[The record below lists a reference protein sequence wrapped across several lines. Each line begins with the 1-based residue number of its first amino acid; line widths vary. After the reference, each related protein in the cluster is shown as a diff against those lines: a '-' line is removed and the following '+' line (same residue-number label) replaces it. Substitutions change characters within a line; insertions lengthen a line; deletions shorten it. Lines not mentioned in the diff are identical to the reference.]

1 LELGTLKKN
10 PFAEYPRTAEQ
21 HFRIC
26 YLAAVSHLIRQVV
39 QSLGTYESTFEQYPF
54 LAGYNDELAEFE
66 PNDLADENF
75 LKWWDE
81 TINEWESETKTHL
94 PLRAMRE
101 ACGLD
106 QSAILLLLTIG
117 LIEEDSRFGLLFEAM
132 HGIASQ
138 HRPTLG
144 LMNAWWRDVFGYSS
158 VRAKLR
164 MMHDCRLVQYANVDA
179 PRPEWA
185 LQVSGILWDALRGEV
200 QENFADWLI
209 YHSPEKLLTTE
220 QLILPED
227 LQEKLFALPKVLRS
241 SDVNAVIVR
250 GPERNGRKTLL
261 GALAHA
267 LGLGVLE
274 VKGLEQK
281 NDDRWQLIGT
291 LATAL
296 HAMPIFVFDVA
307 PGETIETP
315 SLKSCVNPIGIALGK
330 QGGIAGQ
337 LVENVI
343 TLTLKMPDEEARR
356 EHWKQSFKHH
366 QTNQL
371 DLIAERF
378 HITGGN
384 IRRAAKLA
392 VSYSALDD
400 KEEITLSDVQQASR
414 ALNRQTLDTLAVRI
428 ETEGS
433 DWNQLSVSAETMRE
447 LYLLE
452 SRCRYRERL
461 RDEIGTSFGKHL
473 NSGVRALLCGGSGT
487 GKTLAARLLAA
498 SLQMDLY
505 RLDLSTVVNK
515 YIGETEKNLNRI
527 FSRVEE
533 LDVILLL
540 DEGDALLTSRTQVS
554 NSNDRYANLET
565 NYLLQR
571 LESFE
576 GILLVTTNAGD
587 RIDGA
592 FQRRMD
598 VVIDFILPS
607 VYERRA
613 IWRLHLPTHHS
624 LSDSL
629 LDEVAR
635 RCELTGG
642 QIRNAVLH
650 ASAVALDQKTKITA
664 SHLEAAL
671 LREYRKLGAVCP
683 VRLSSANGHYV

>member
-1 LELGTLKKN
+1 LELRTIKKN
-10 PFAEYPRTAEQ
+10 PLAEYPRTAEQ

-54 LAGYNDELAEFE
+54 LIGYNDELAEFE
-66 PNDLADENF
+66 PDNLADEDF
-75 LKWWDE
+75 LNWWQEAID
-81 TINEWESETKTHL
+81 EWESETKTHL
-94 PLRAMRE
+94 PLRAMHE

-106 QSAILLLLTIG
+106 QRAILLLLTIG
-117 LIEEDSRFGLLFEAM
+117 LIEEDSRFGLLFESL
-132 HGIASQ
+132 HGMAAQ
-138 HRPTLG
+138 HRPTIG
-144 LMNAWWRDVFGYSS
+144 LMSAWWRDDFGYGSIRS
-158 VRAKLR
+158 KLR
-164 MMHDCRLVQYANVDA
+164 LMHDCGLVQYANVDA

-185 LQVSGILWDALRGEV
+185 LQVPSVLWDALRGE
-200 QENFADWLI
+200 EHERLADWLV
-209 YHSPEKLLTTE
+209 YHSPESLLTIE
-220 QLILPED
+220 ELILPE
-227 LQEKLFALPKVLRS
+227 EPRMKVSALPKVLS
-241 SDVNAVIVR
+241 SGDVNSVIVR
-250 GPERNGRKTLL
+250 GPERNGRKALL
-261 GALAHA
+261 GAIASS

-296 HAMPIFVFDVA
+296 HAMPVFVFDVA

-315 SLKSCVNPIGIALGK
+315 LLKASANPIGIVLGK
-330 QGGIAGQ
+330 QGGIAGG
-337 LVENVI
+337 LSENAI

-452 SRCRYRERL
+452 SRCRYREKL
-461 RDEIGTSFGKHL
+461 RDEVGASFGKSL
-473 NSGVRALLCGGSGT
+473 NSGVRALLCGASGT

-587 RIDGA
+587 RIDSA

-598 VVIDFILPS
+598 VVIDFIPPS
-607 VYERRA
+607 VYERRT
-613 IWRLHLPTHHS
+613 IWQLHLPTHHT

-650 ASAVALDQKTKITA
+650 ASTLALNQKTKIAAT
-664 SHLEAAL
+664 HLESAL
-671 LREYRKLGAVCP
+671 QREYKKLGAVCP
-683 VRLSSANGHYV
+683 VRLSATNGHYV